1 MVDIN
6 QLISQ
11 AKAMQEKV
19 KIAQSE
25 LAKQEITA
33 ESGNGLVKITM
44 TCTKDIKGCVIDE
57 SLLSKDKKEDLEDL
71 IVAAVQKAKD
81 KAEDVATSALE
92 EATAGLD
99 IPSGMD
105 LPV

>member
-25 LAKQEITA
+25 LSKQEISA
-33 ESGNGLVKITM
+33 EAGNGLVKITM
-44 TCTKDIKGCVIDE
+44 TCTKDI
-57 SLLSKDKKEDLEDL
+57 KEDLEDL

-92 EATAGLD
+92 EATAGLEM
-99 IPSGMD
+99 PSGMD

>member
-25 LAKQEITA
+25 LSKQEISA
-33 ESGNGLVKITM
+33 EAGNGLVKITM
-44 TCTKDIKGCVIDE
+44 TCTKDIKSCT
-57 SLLSKDKKEDLEDL
+57 KDKKEDLEDL

-92 EATAGLD
+92 EATAGLEM
-99 IPSGMD
+99 PSGMD